1 MTECNC
7 IACNSVEESYYQ
19 GNRDVILNRTKNYY
33 EDDEERLKKQARDK
47 YRYLSKEEEN
57 KKTEYGRHKYH
68 NLSK

>member
-47 YRYLSKEEEN
+47 YRYLSKEAEN